1 MVDRLYAYFLELAPS
16 HFTLSQSSTSHV
28 LLRII
33 FLVAC
38 TRLYTPL
45 CPSVCWSV
53 GPSHFYFFFN
63 FISLSHLKSFKS
75 IASHRKSF

>member
-28 LLRII
+28 SLRVI

-45 CPSVCWSV
+45 CPSVCQTLLFLWFS
-53 GPSHFYFFFN
+53 FLD
-63 FISLSHLKSFKS
+63 LSAL
-75 IASHRKSF
+75 AQMV